1 MTIAAIV
8 IIGLVGLPMN
18 PPMVARVM
26 RTAGDGLM
34 VNTVHTAVV
43 TFGVVVGSSV
53 GGLAI
58 SAGYGLLS
66 PLWLGFLLALL
77 GLVSLLP
84 YLKRSEKKISS
95 SVG

>member
-1 MTIAAIV
+1 
-8 IIGLVGLPMN
+8 
-18 PPMVARVM
+18 M